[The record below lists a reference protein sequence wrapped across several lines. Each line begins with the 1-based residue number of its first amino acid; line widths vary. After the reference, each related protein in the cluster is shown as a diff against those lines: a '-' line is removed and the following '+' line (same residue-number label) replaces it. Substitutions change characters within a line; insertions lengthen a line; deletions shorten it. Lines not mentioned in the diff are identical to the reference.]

1 MSKNINYIHAE
12 REDLAAGS
20 RKSHK
25 IATDEVETFF
35 RPSGI
40 LDVLPNDDYAAI
52 EPPQI
57 TTTTV
62 THVEKPLNPKDAIG
76 IAKVPLSC
84 VPMPVMQEVGLALM
98 EGGLKYGR
106 HNWRAIG
113 VRASVYFDATMRHL
127 AQWWEGEDV
136 DAESGLSHVT
146 KAISS
151 LTVLRDAMIQGK
163 VTDDRPIS
171 SVPFNADNNNHAAK
185 LLERFPN
192 PVPAFTQVSAS

>member
-1 MSKNINYIHAE
+1 MTPKGINYIHAE
-12 REDLAAGS
+12 AADIAAS
-20 RKSHK
+20 RRKSH
-25 IATDEVETFF
+25 TVTQ
-35 RPSGI
+35 
-40 LDVLPNDDYAAI
+40 LNDDYTATEA
-52 EPPQI
+52 PQI
-57 TTTTV
+57 RTTTV
-62 THVEKPLNPKDAIG
+62 THDKVEKPSNPKDAIG

-84 VPMPVMQEVGLALM
+84 VPMPVMQEIGLALM

-127 AQWWEGEDV
+127 AQWWEGEDT
-136 DAESGLSHVT
+136 DIESGLSHVT

-163 VTDDRPIS
+163 CTDDRPIT

-185 LLERFPN
+185 LLGRFPN
-192 PVPAFTQVSAS
+192 PVPAFTQI

>member
-1 MSKNINYIHAE
+1 MNKGINHIHAE
-12 REDLAAGS
+12 QADMEAGA

-25 IATDEVETFF
+25 LKPIDDIAAPFQNAV
-35 RPSGI
+35 S
-40 LDVLPNDDYAAI
+40 LAPNDDYAAI

-62 THVEKPLNPKDAIG
+62 THVEKPSNPKDAIG

-127 AQWWEGEDV
+127 AQWWEGEDF
-136 DAESGLSHVT
+136 DSESGLSHVT

-163 VTDDRPIS
+163 VTDDRPIA
-171 SVPFNADNNNHAAK
+171 SVPFNADNNNHAAE
-185 LLERFPN
+185 LLNRFPN
-192 PVPAFTQVSAS
+192 PVPAFTQI